1 MMTGSE
7 TFGSPNESSNLDTPH
22 TSSEYSNVRSDH
34 NSLHN
39 ALKDDY
45 VNNAMGKSEKTSK
58 ASVYT
63 VEDHVISKALE
74 KS

>member
-34 NSLHN
+34 NSLREV
-39 ALKDDY
+39 LQDDY
-45 VNNAMGKSEKTSK
+45 VNNAMAKSEKTSK
-58 ASVYT
+58 ASVYSI
-63 VEDHVISKALE
+63 EDRVLSKALE